1 MNILTKKT
9 LRKVNRIVSV
19 FVTITT
25 IVWLS
30 GVAMIMP
37 AKAAITD
44 GSLIR
49 ATGDYKVYIVNGIY
63 KRWIQSADI
72 FKFYPHLGFSVVQDV
87 SPATRDSYTD
97 SWMVRAD
104 GDTKVYEIN
113 GDGSKHWLNMTAE
126 EYVLTGHLW
135 AMVAII
141 NTAERDWYSTG
152 AEVHY
157 TGAVTPTPTTTTVPA
172 GNLSVSLSAN
182 TPASATIPNKATGV
196 AYTMFNVTAGSASGT
211 ITEVVVKRT
220 GAGQASDFANV
231 YLYEGDTRLTN
242 GRSVSSDTNTV
253 TFSNLNLAVSAGAT
267 RVLTI
272 KADMKA
278 LGGTTG
284 VQNVL
289 GLSKL
294 NGVDVSGVN
303 GNVMN
308 VGAVT
313 ISKVTIDQS
322 SSSWN
327 VNVGTTGAEVAK
339 FTIAAGVNDAKLHA
353 ITLTNNGTLQNN
365 YITNLKLY
373 SSSVELGSVAA
384 MNGSKMTIVLNS
396 DYVVPKNQTK
406 TFTVTADLIGGRR
419 DDTIIFYADQTSDV
433 NLIDTVYGYGV
444 SFTNAAAD
452 DLFLYNTGNQTV
464 TMAGGKITL
473 ALNGPAAGTIGKNT
487 TNQTLLKFNM
497 TSEPNVTVKSLKLNL
512 QAKLGTNTADANWA
526 LVKNVKIVDTDSG
539 TTLVG
544 PLSDM
549 SAGTSN
555 GGTTGAAGT
564 LKYYKVFTDT
574 FDIAAGVTKHLAVQA
589 DIDSTFVVGDSD
601 SLTADI
607 DLSGTNYIY
616 DNTAGQYVVAAN
628 VVPTTLTGNKQTVAA
643 ASLTVAKGNAV
654 NRTVVK
660 GGSVDGL
667 NVVLTAG
674 TADSLTVNKIIA
686 RVYADNDAPT
696 ANVYTFNNSGY
707 GDTSANTAVSTVSLY
722 EGSTL
727 VKGPVNL
734 SLVGTV
740 ANTSDTTGYYKA
752 EFTSLNYAVA
762 AGAQKNLTL
771 KVNTSTSTS
780 AVTYVAVDVLRDATD
795 IEVQDSK
802 GNLLTNTGIL
812 TANTS
817 LNLATTPSPVLTVS
831 LGGTLAAAVDG
842 TTPLA
847 DVVVSGTS
855 NVEFAKYK
863 FTATDDAFV
872 ITGLSIDNASAD
884 YDDDIVK
891 ITLVYPTDAAGTTAT
906 KDAYLSAGNVTLA
919 SGQLNMYVPKD
930 KTAVLTIKG
939 DLNTVANG
947 ADSGDLPK
955 FTLTTSGANLTNSF
969 IAVGEASGTTK
980 YGATD
985 TIALAN
991 TNVNA
996 MTVRKTKVVGK
1007 VASDSPSGTH
1017 SASAQ
1022 DLIAAF
1028 QFDATAEPNSSQN
1041 TVLSEVTVQITGS
1054 LINGT
1059 TTTVP
1064 VTFYT
1069 SASSFDAG
1077 HALNSS
1083 PISIAGVLDGTSTAT
1098 AIAFDVHNEF
1108 SSTMKAYAVIDTTN
1122 AAAFTDA
1129 ASTDSKLVMRITTY
1143 NWNDGSVA
1151 AITPVTGIPVIANT
1165 LSY

>member
-1 MNILTKKT
+1 MDILTKKN

-30 GVAMIMP
+30 GIAFVIP

-87 SPATRDSYTD
+87 SPAVRDSYTD

-104 GDTKVYEIN
+104 GDTRVYEIN

-126 EYVLTGHLW
+126 EYALTGHKW
-135 AMVAII
+135 AMVYII
-141 NTAERDWYSTG
+141 NNAERDWYSTG

-157 TGAVTPTPTTTTVPA
+157 TGAVTPTPTSTPVGALT
-172 GNLSVSLSAN
+172 VSLSAS
-182 TPASATIPNKATGV
+182 TPASATIPNYATGV
-196 AYTMFNVTAGSASGT
+196 SYVTANFAAGAAST

-220 GAGQASDFANV
+220 GAGAAGDFANV

-242 GRSVSSDTNTV
+242 GRSISSDTNTV
-253 TFSNLNLAVSAGAT
+253 TFSNLNLAVSSGAT
-267 RVLTI
+267 RTLTV
-272 KADMKA
+272 KADMSTTAA
-278 LGGTTG
+278 LTG
-284 VQNVL
+284 KQNA
-289 GLSKL
+289 LSVTKV
-294 NGVDVSGVN
+294 NGSDVTGVN

-308 VGAVT
+308 VGAVDIGT
-313 ISKVTIDQS
+313 ATIDNS
-322 SSSWN
+322 STSWS
-327 VNVGTTGAEVAK
+327 VNVGSSGAEVAK
-339 FTIAAGVNDAKLHA
+339 FTIAAGNNDTKLHA

-365 YITNLKLY
+365 YITNLKLS
-373 SSSVELGSVAA
+373 SSSVELGSTAA
-384 MNGSKMTIVLNS
+384 MNGSKATIVLNS

-406 TFTVTADLIGGRR
+406 TFTVTADLTGGRR
-419 DDTIIFYADQTSDV
+419 DDNIIFYVDQKADV
-433 NLIDTVYGYGV
+433 NLIDSVYGYGV
-444 SFTNAAAD
+444 NLTNSFD
-452 DLFLYNTGNQTV
+452 TGNQTV
-464 TMAGGKITL
+464 TMTGGKITL

-487 TNQTLLKFNM
+487 TNQNLLKVNV
-497 TSEPNVTVKSLKLNL
+497 TSEPNITVRSIKLNL
-512 QAKLGTNTADANWA
+512 QMKLSGTAITSGSNANWA
-526 LVKNVKIVDTDSG
+526 RIKNVKIIDTDSG

-544 PLSDM
+544 PLAAM
-549 SAGTSN
+549 TETTYGTFATN
-555 GGTTGAAGT
+555 
-564 LKYYKVFTDT
+564 KMYKVFTDT
-574 FDIAAGVTKHLAVQA
+574 FDIAAGATRHLAVQA
-589 DIDSTFVVGDSD
+589 DIDTTFDTAASD
-601 SLTADI
+601 SITADI

-628 VVPTTLTGNKQTVAA
+628 VVPSTLAGNQQTVAA
-643 ASLTVAKGNAV
+643 AALTVAKGNAV

-660 GGSVDGL
+660 GASVDGL

-674 TADSLTVNKIIA
+674 TADSLTLNKIIA
-686 RVYADNDAPT
+686 RVYADNDSISL
-696 ANVYTFNNSGY
+696 FDNSGY
-707 GDTSANTAVSTVSLY
+707 GDTAANTAISTVSLY

-727 VKGPVNL
+727 VKGPVNI

-740 ANTSDTTGYYKA
+740 GTTGYYKA
-752 EFTSLNYAVA
+752 EFTSLNYGIA

-771 KVNTSTSTS
+771 KLNTSTSTS
-780 AVTYVAVDVLRDATD
+780 AATYVAVDVLRDATD

-802 GNLLTNTGIL
+802 GNLLTNTTINAGV
-812 TANTS
+812 NTN
-817 LNLATTPSPVLTVS
+817 LNLAAAPSPAITVS
-831 LGGTLAAAVDG
+831 LGGSLAAAVDG

-847 DVVVSGTS
+847 DIVVSGTS

-872 ITGLSIDNASAD
+872 ITGLRIDNASAD
-884 YDDDIVK
+884 YDDNIIK
-891 ITLVYPTDAAGTTAT
+891 LTLVYPVDAAGTTAT
-906 KDAYLSAGNVTLA
+906 KDAYLSSGTVTLA
-919 SGQLNMYVPKD
+919 DGQLNMYVPKD

-939 DLNTVANG
+939 DLNTIANG

-955 FTLTTSGANLTNSF
+955 FTIYTSGGNLTTAF
-969 IAVGEASGTTK
+969 VAVGEASGTK
-980 YGATD
+980 VYGTNGG
-985 TIALAN
+985 ALSAAIGLVN
-991 TNVNA
+991 TSINQ
-996 MTVRKTKVVGK
+996 MTVRKTKVVAK

-1022 DLIAAF
+1022 DLVAAF

-1041 TVLSEVTVQITGS
+1041 SVLNEVTVQITGG
-1054 LINGT
+1054 LINDT
-1059 TTTVP
+1059 ATTVP

-1069 SASSFDAG
+1069 SSSSFDAG

-1083 PISIAGVLDGTSTAT
+1083 PISITGVASGTSTAT

-1108 SSTMKAYAVIDTTN
+1108 SSTMKAYAVIDTTA
-1122 AAAFTDA
+1122 AAAFTDP

-1143 NWNDGSVA
+1143 NWNDGTVA
-1151 AITPVTGIPVIANT
+1151 GAATTPVTGIPVIGNT